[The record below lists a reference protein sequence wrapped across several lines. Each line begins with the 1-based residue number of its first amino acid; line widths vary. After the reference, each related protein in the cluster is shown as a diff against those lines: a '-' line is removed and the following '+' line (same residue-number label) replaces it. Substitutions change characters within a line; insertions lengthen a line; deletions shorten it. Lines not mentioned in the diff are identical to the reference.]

1 MFCYIV
7 HSENPTSD
15 IGSEKMREINV
26 LPEFKKGKISFP
38 EIATFEEDL
47 SLKGHL
53 NRDIDSAEAVLLL
66 ETMLHIRSF
75 EEMIIK
81 LKNRKVVPYEGFSF
95 IGATHLS
102 IGQEAVA
109 AGTMSVLRPDDYITS
124 THRGHG
130 HSIGKGL
137 YYIYSRDRSGLLS
150 FLDEK
155 ESSESDEDLLNRAV
169 ELHIFRTMAELL
181 GKEEGYCRG
190 RGGSMHIADF
200 HAGHLGANAIVGG
213 SMAIS
218 TGAGLSSLLLE
229 NERVTVCMVGDGAV
243 NNGIC
248 LESMN
253 FAAMPQ
259 FGRGFPVIFVFE
271 NNQYGMSGQQ
281 LGEITALR
289 HLARRGA
296 GINERNMHARVESGM
311 HVLSVRG
318 AVQGAVEIAR
328 NGEGPVVLE
337 FKTYRYKGHS
347 LSDKRMTYRTAEEE
361 EEWIK
366 YDPIDLFS
374 GELVDNGVLS
384 RDDIAGRKDR
394 IDNTMEEVTIRAAK
408 ATDPDPRTIYEGL
421 FSSTTS
427 EDIGDT
433 YKTVHF
439 NREPKLFRRD
449 SRGRILYRHAVIEAL
464 MEEMARDKRVVLYGE
479 EVAEYG
485 GAFQATVGLYDIF
498 GRRRVFNTP
507 ISEAAIVGTA
517 LGAAMTGLRPV
528 AEIMYIDFI
537 LMTGDQLGN
546 QIAKTKYMF
555 GGKAKVPL
563 VIRTT
568 IGGGKGYA
576 GQHSQSLEAFPAMF
590 PGLKVV
596 APFSAYD
603 VKGLLKTSIRE
614 DNPIFF
620 IEHQHLYVEKD
631 VVPEEEYTIP
641 LGKGTIRREGRDI
654 TLVSYSHQL
663 KGCIEAAD
671 VLEKEDGISVEI
683 VDPRTLVPLDEDL
696 LVESVTRT
704 GRAIVV
710 VQAPGKGSYGEH
722 IVRVIQ
728 EKAFSSLKGPVKLVS
743 AHEVPPPMAAPLE
756 FENLPTPGKI
766 ADNIREMLG

>member
-1 MFCYIV
+1 
-7 HSENPTSD
+7 
-15 IGSEKMREINV
+15 MREIDV
-26 LPEFKKGKISFP
+26 LPDFSSAGISFP
-38 EIATFEEDL
+38 DIPTFQE
-47 SLKGHL
+47 STALKDHL
-53 NRDIDSAEAVLLL
+53 NRDISSQQAIRLL
-66 ETMLHIRSF
+66 ETMLYIRTF
-75 EEMIIK
+75 EEMIMK
-81 LKNRKVVPYEGFSF
+81 LKTGKVVPYEGFSF

-109 AGTMSVLRPDDYITS
+109 AGTMSVLMPDDYITS

-137 YYIYSRDRSGLLS
+137 YYIYSMDRGGLLS
-150 FLDEK
+150 FLGEK
-155 ESSESDEDLLNRAV
+155 ESSDSDEKLLKRAV
-169 ELHIFRTMAELL
+169 EHHLFKMMAELL

-213 SMAIS
+213 SMAIAA
-218 TGAGLSSLLLE
+218 GAGLSSLLLE
-229 NERVTVCMVGDGAV
+229 NGRVTVCMVGDGAV

-253 FAAMPQ
+253 FASMPQ

-281 LGEITALR
+281 LGEVTALR
-289 HLARRGA
+289 HIAQRGA
-296 GINERNMHARVESGM
+296 GFNDQNMHARVESGM
-311 HVLSVRG
+311 HVLAVRSTIEK
-318 AVQGAVEIAR
+318 AVEIAR
-328 NGEGPVVLE
+328 KGEGPVIIE

-361 EEWIK
+361 EEWLK
-366 YDPIDLFS
+366 FDPVDLFTR
-374 GELVDNGVLS
+374 ELIENGMMTEG
-384 RDDIAGRKDR
+384 DIATLRGR
-394 IDNTMEEVTIRAAK
+394 IESTMEEVTLRAAG
-408 ATDPDPRTIYEGL
+408 ATDPDPRSIYEGL

-427 EDIGDT
+427 EDIGET
-433 YKTVHF
+433 YRTVLF
-439 NREPKLFRRD
+439 NKEPKLFRRD
-449 SRGRILYRHAVIEAL
+449 SQGRILYRHAVIEAL
-464 MEEMARDKRVVLYGE
+464 MEEMARDRRVVLYGE

-546 QIAKTKYMF
+546 QVAKTKYMF
-555 GGKAKVPL
+555 GGKAKIPL

-596 APFSAYD
+596 APFTAYD
-603 VKGLLKTSIRE
+603 VKGLLKTSIRD
-614 DNPIFF
+614 DNPVFF

-631 VVPEEEYTIP
+631 VVPEDEYTIP
-641 LGKGTIRREGRDI
+641 LGKGVIRREGKDI
-654 TLVSYSHQL
+654 TLISYSHQL
-663 KGCIEAAD
+663 KACLSAAEK
-671 VLEKEDGISVEI
+671 LEEEDGISVEI
-683 VDPRTLVPLDEDL
+683 IDPRTLVPLDEDL
-696 LVESVTRT
+696 IIRSVGKT

-710 VQAPGKGSYGEH
+710 VQAPGRGSFGEH
-722 IVRVIQ
+722 IIRIVQ
-728 EKAFSSLKGPVKLVS
+728 EKAFESLKGPIRLV
-743 AHEVPPPMAAPLE
+743 AAYEVPPPMSAPLE
-756 FENLPTPGKI
+756 HENLPSPEKI
-766 ADNIREMLG
+766 VENIRMMLG

>member
-1 MFCYIV
+1 M
-7 HSENPTSD
+7 
-15 IGSEKMREINV
+15 KEINV
-26 LPEFKKGKISFP
+26 LPEFAKGKISFP
-38 EIATFEEDL
+38 NIPTFIEDH

-53 NRDIDSAEAVLLL
+53 GKDLDRAEAIRLL
-66 ETMLHIRSF
+66 ETMLYIRSF

-137 YYIYSRDRSGLLS
+137 YYIYSMDRAGLLS
-150 FLDEK
+150 YLSEK
-155 ESSESDEDLLNRAV
+155 ESSESDENILKRAV

-213 SMAIS
+213 SLAIS
-218 TGAGLSSLLLE
+218 AGAALSSLLLE

-281 LGEITALR
+281 VGEITALR
-289 HLARRGA
+289 HLAQRGA
-296 GINERNMHARVESGM
+296 GMNESNMHARVESGM
-311 HVLSVRG
+311 HVLAVRG
-318 AVQGAVEIAR
+318 AVQDAAHIAR
-328 NGEGPVVLE
+328 KGEGPVVLE

-361 EEWIK
+361 EVWMG
-366 YDPIDLFS
+366 YDPIELFS
-374 GELVDNGVLS
+374 AELAAGGVLS
-384 RDDIAGRKDR
+384 EDDIAGIRGR
-394 IDNTMEEVTIRAAK
+394 IDESMEETTLRAAK
-408 ATDPDPRTIYEGL
+408 ATDPNPKSIYEGL
-421 FSSTTS
+421 YSSTTS
-427 EDIGDT
+427 DDIGDT

-439 NREPKLFRRD
+439 NKEPKQFRRD
-449 SRGRILYRHAVIEAL
+449 SQGRILYRHAVIEAL

-507 ISEAAIVGTA
+507 ISEAAIIGTA
-517 LGAAMTGLRPV
+517 LGASMTGLRPV

-546 QIAKTKYMF
+546 QVAKTKYMF
-555 GGKAKVPL
+555 GGKAKIPM

-603 VKGLLKTSIRE
+603 VKGLLKTAIRE

-641 LGKGTIRREGRDI
+641 LGKGSIRREGKDI

-663 KGCIEAAD
+663 KACIEAAD
-671 VLEKEDGISVEI
+671 ILQKENGISVEI
-683 VDPRTLVPLDEDL
+683 IDPRTLVPLDEEL
-696 LVESVTRT
+696 LVQSVSKT

-728 EKAFSSLKGPVKLVS
+728 EKAFDSLKGAVKLVS

-756 FENLPTPGKI
+756 KENLPTPERI
-766 ADNIREMLG
+766 VENIRNMVG